1 MLIWSRTGRT
11 LTCTLAVTLFALFFC
26 LPLAV
31 ILIVPMTM
39 LSVRS

>member
-31 ILIVPMTM
+31 ILMSS
-39 LSVRS
+39 LSEQ